1 MEITSFSLTDTSE
14 LELISISNSEQEKK
28 IIQII
33 VTNNNTEI
41 SDISFYFSPQE
52 NKENIIDSS
61 INASETKQ
69 LFNDNRYLIME
80 PDSILSAKSSV
91 NNVTIN
97 IVSE

>member
-1 MEITSFSLTDTSE
+1 MELTSFSVTDTTE
-14 LELISISNSEQEKK
+14 INLISISSSDQEKK

-41 SDISFYFSPQE
+41 SDISFYFSPQG

-61 INASETKQ
+61 INAGETKQ
-69 LFNDNRYLIME
+69 LFNENRYLILE
-80 PDSILSAKSSV
+80 PDSILSSKSSV